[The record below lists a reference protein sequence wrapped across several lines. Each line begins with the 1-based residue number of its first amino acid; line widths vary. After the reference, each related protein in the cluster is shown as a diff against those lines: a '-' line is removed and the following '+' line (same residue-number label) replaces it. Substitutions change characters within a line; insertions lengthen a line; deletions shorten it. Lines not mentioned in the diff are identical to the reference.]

1 MSQLLDQI
9 SEKQN
14 IQNCLEE
21 LVNEIQER
29 TTHGSK
35 PDYLKHSSLDL
46 TTSTSSTTST
56 AFCTTTFLTG
66 VHKIVIQPNLVAV
79 LRLQFTTR
87 IAENFVVN
95 ITSIKANKSHS

>member
-35 PDYLKHSSLDL
+35 PDYLKH
-46 TTSTSSTTST
+46 TKTSFEKNCFSAWAST
-56 AFCTTTFLTG
+56 LNMG
-66 VHKIVIQPNLVAV
+66 LI
-79 LRLQFTTR
+79 
-87 IAENFVVN
+87 
-95 ITSIKANKSHS
+95 NKVDMVCLSPVGYDV